1 MAEHKD
7 DYLTTYGSISKQ
19 SVGGILRALLPLENQ
34 GGDLFFGEPDLD
46 IYDWMRTDVY
56 GKGIVNV
63 LNCVK
68 LVQNPTLYAS
78 FLLWMM
84 SELFQKLPE
93 AGDLEKPKLVF
104 FFDEGTLLFADA
116 PKILVQKI
124 EQVVKADPFQGRGYL
139 FRDSEPQ

>member
-1 MAEHKD
+1 MIDLKDLRILLNYVAEHKD

-93 AGDLEKPKLVF
+93 AEIWKSRSWYF
-104 FFDEGTLLFADA
+104 SSMRHTCCLLMH
-116 PKILVQKI
+116 
-124 EQVVKADPFQGRGYL
+124 RRYWC
-139 FRDSEPQ
+139 RRSSRW